1 MLKKIFFP
9 FLIIFAFSQIIA
21 AQVYLNSVKID
32 EETNSD
38 TTHYCFKKIEIFGNR
53 KTKPNIIL
61 RELLFSQDEFVQLSQ
76 IIAAQKR
83 VRSLALFTRVRF
95 DITGDT
101 EHYTLNI
108 TVNEQW
114 YIFIYPTLYMN
125 EKSWNKISYG
135 ASLRYYNFLGRN
147 IYLKIK
153 AVHGYNPMYKFIYHN
168 PWFLGNNKLYTKLI
182 LFKRKVRSKSPAHN
196 KLDDSRI
203 GFDWVI
209 GKRFGHFTFTGIDFK
224 YIEISASPETG
235 LTVSS
240 SGKDRLL
247 SMSGSFGYDNRD
259 LKEYPH
265 KGWWLKLHGK
275 VAGKS
280 GWLPYYQ
287 YGVEIRRYVPI
298 KQNVTLAV
306 RSATILSKGKI
317 PIYDRTYFG
326 YNERIRGRFY
336 DIFEGENLIL
346 GSAEIR
352 FPIKKIEY
360 FNLPLIP
367 GLENYT
373 SQLKFGIS
381 AGIFYDTGITWFQ
394 NQKLAVKS
402 FNSGFGFGLH
412 FHLPYVDVLR
422 VEGGFNHQ
430 QDVQVIVDVGT
441 AF

>member
-1 MLKKIFFP
+1 VQKKILLS
-9 FLIIFAFSQIIA
+9 FLITIVFSPIIS

-32 EETNSD
+32 EQSNSD
-38 TTHYCFKKIEIFGNR
+38 TTHYCIKKIEIFGNR
-53 KTKPNIIL
+53 KTKSNVIL
-61 RELLFSQDEFVQLSQ
+61 REFLFKQNEFVTIDQVS
-76 IIAAQKR
+76 AAQKR
-83 VRSLALFTRVRF
+83 VQSLRLFTRVRF
-95 DITGDT
+95 DLSGEKDLYI
-101 EHYTLNI
+101 LNI

-114 YIFIYPTLYMN
+114 YIFIYPTFYLN

-153 AVHGYNPMYKFIYHN
+153 AVHGYNPLYKFIYHN

-196 KLDDSRI
+196 NLEDSRI

-224 YIEISASPETG
+224 YTEISASPESG
-235 LTVSS
+235 LTVSP

-247 SMSGSFGYDNRD
+247 SMSGNVGYDNRD

-275 VAGKS
+275 MAGKS

-287 YGVEIRRYVPI
+287 YGADIRSYVPI
-298 KQNVTLAV
+298 KQNITLAV
-306 RSATILSKGKI
+306 RAATLLSKGKI

-352 FPIKKIEY
+352 FPVMKVGY
-360 FNLPLIP
+360 FSLPLIS
-367 GLENYT
+367 GLERYT
-373 SQLKFGIS
+373 SDLKFGIS
-381 AGIFYDTGITWFQ
+381 AGIFYDTGIVWFQ
-394 NQKLAVKS
+394 NQKLAVEDFS
-402 FNSGFGFGLH
+402 SGFGFGLH

-422 VEGGFNHQ
+422 VECGLNHQ
-430 QDVQVIVDVGT
+430 KDVQVIIDAGL